1 MLQYLKACS
10 FSLCEARSVRAKFV
24 CETIILLPQLMG
36 LVITQAVPTIQRQNI
51 TKETIKSFLF
61 YQFCVLHANTNLKEE

>member
-1 MLQYLKACS
+1 
-10 FSLCEARSVRAKFV
+10 
-24 CETIILLPQLMG
+24 MG

-61 YQFCVLHANTNLKEE
+61 YQFRVLHANTNLEELALQDRGHAKFLFVDYISRKRPL